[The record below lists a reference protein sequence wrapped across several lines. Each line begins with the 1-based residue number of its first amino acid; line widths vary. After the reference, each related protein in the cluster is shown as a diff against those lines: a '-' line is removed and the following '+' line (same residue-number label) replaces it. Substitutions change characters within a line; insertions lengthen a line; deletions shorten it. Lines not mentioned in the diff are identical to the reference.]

1 MNCRL
6 RALPP
11 AAGAIRTNND
21 MKIVIDRIEDEIAV
35 CELENGEF
43 VEAPLALFGEV
54 KEGDIIT
61 LAVEEQQTE
70 DIKEKMQNKL
80 SALFARSEDDENC
93 TD

>member
-1 MNCRL
+1 
-6 RALPP
+6 
-11 AAGAIRTNND
+11 
-21 MKIVIDRIEDEIAV
+21 MKIIIERIEEDIAV

-54 KEGDIIT
+54 KEGDIIS
-61 LAVEEQQTE
+61 LAVLEQETEE
-70 DIKEKMQNKL
+70 IKENVQSRL